1 MRHDDNRNT
10 LLDRNTLNSVPTP
23 ADETAPSAAAGPIPG
38 EVPVPVP
45 GGDALTDPAM
55 ASIAPADAAT
65 GTGLSDLLK
74 ENFIRA
80 TLSPEENE
88 LTRDHHVGH
97 HEITGRLDEAV
108 DAPDHSVLE
117 EVHRGR

>member
-1 MRHDDNRNT
+1 MRHDDDNRNT
-10 LLDRNTLNSVPTP
+10 LNSIPVE
-23 ADETAPSAAAGPIPG
+23 ETAAAGPIPG

-45 GGDALTDPAM
+45 GGDALTHPTL
-55 ASIAPADAAT
+55 ASFAPADAAT
-65 GTGLSDLLK
+65 GTGLGDMLK

-97 HEITGRLDEAV
+97 EITGRLDEAV
-108 DAPDHSVLE
+108 DAPDHSELRE
-117 EVHRGR
+117 EAHVPVRGR